1 MRSDHALGANVPGR
15 TPLHALDAR
24 VKVVLLVA
32 LSIASFVA
40 APPWGLAVVAATL
53 VVSLALSGT
62 TPASVLRA
70 LRPAALILAF
80 SLLANSLVLGGQA
93 QGDGVWWCGF
103 VGLSYEGAAR
113 AAMAVT
119 RIAMVVALSL
129 VFSST
134 TMPPA
139 IADGLT
145 SLLSPLARLGVPV
158 GDVAMTVSIAL
169 RFIPIASEEMDR
181 IRWAQRARGA
191 RLDEGGVVERLRGW
205 QRVLVPLLVSLFRR
219 ADDLAA
225 AMADRCYVGRGRTSM
240 AGRLAPS
247 DVAALLAG
255 LVVAVAACLVGR

>member
-1 MRSDHALGANVPGR
+1 MRSDHALGAYVPGA

-24 VKVVLLVA
+24 AKIALLVG
-32 LSIASFVA
+32 LSVASFA
-40 APPWGLAVVAATL
+40 ATPQGLVVVALAL
-53 VVSLALSGT
+53 ALALALSRT
-62 TPASVLRA
+62 SPASVLRA
-70 LRPAALILAF
+70 LRPAALVLGF
-80 SLLANSLVLGGQA
+80 SLLANSLVFGAQA
-93 QGDGVWWCGF
+93 QGAGVWGLGVVGF
-103 VGLSYEGAAR
+103 SPEGAVR
-113 AAMAVT
+113 AALAVT
-119 RIAMVVALSL
+119 RIALVVGLSL
-129 VFSST
+129 VFSAT

-145 SLLSPLARLGVPV
+145 ALLAPLARLGVPV

-240 AGRLAPS
+240 TERLSPG
-247 DVAALLAG
+247 DVGALVAG
-255 LVVAVAACLVGR
+255 LLVALVACLVGR